1 MVDKYLSFATAGVWP
16 LGLDFVSGSMLSS
29 PMASSSTPSAAS
41 PAPLPNS
48 PAEVLLRGW
57 KQMVRNRGFHTL
69 RYLTRTEAHTFAFS
83 VAANAILS
91 FFPFMVLL
99 IWLIRNV
106 FHSQIMFDV
115 VAQFLKDHLPTN
127 QDFVIRNLDAM
138 VKARQRVKMASVVI
152 LLITSTGIFLPL
164 EVAFNQIWGFAK
176 NRSYLGNQIVSLL
189 LAFACGVLTL
199 ISVVLAAGN
208 QWALQFMM
216 LGHKNVVFTV
226 ITAITL
232 KILATASSIGTF
244 FLLYWLLPHGKVSPR
259 SVLPSAVAMGIL
271 WEMGRYLYVKALP
284 WLNFPEVYGPFSISV
299 TLMFWAFISGL
310 LILAGAQLA
319 SDFVPGRVTVGEE
332 DEQFIEVTS

>member
-1 MVDKYLSFATAGVWP
+1 ME
-16 LGLDFVSGSMLSS
+16 
-29 PMASSSTPSAAS
+29 SSSVSRAVEPGDI
-41 PAPLPNS
+41 PES

-57 KQMVRNRGFHTL
+57 GQMLRKRGLHTL
-69 RYLTRTEAHTFAFS
+69 RYLTKTEAHTFAFS

-106 FHSQIMFDV
+106 FHSQMMFDV

-127 QDFVIRNLDAM
+127 QEFVIRNLDAL
-138 VKARQRVKMASVVI
+138 VSSRRRVKMASVVI
-152 LLITSTGIFLPL
+152 LLITSTGVFLPL
-164 EVAFNQIWGFAK
+164 EVAFNRIWGFAR
-176 NRSYLGNQIVSLL
+176 NRSYIGNQIVSLL

-208 QWALQFMM
+208 QWALQFVM
-216 LGHKNVVFTV
+216 LGHKNIVFTV
-226 ITAITL
+226 ITGITL

-244 FLLYWLLPHGKVSPR
+244 FLLYWILPHGKVRPG
-259 SVLPSAVAMGIL
+259 SVLPSAIAMGIL
-271 WEMGRYLYVKALP
+271 WELGRYLYVSALP

-310 LILAGAQLA
+310 MILAGAQLA
-319 SDFVPGRVTVGEE
+319 SDFVPGQSPMPDDEE
-332 DEQFIEVTS
+332 AFIEMS